1 MDKNGWMDDDDTFW
15 DSELYSGRVKEADIK
30 REAESPPPKISALSY
45 TIPKAL
51 SSLLSQAILVRCRNH
66 SPGGSPKSLT
76 GDNAQDFLLP
86 PAQGEISSFLVTV
99 AWGGGK
105 GNGRGAPAARC
116 TPTTEPSPIL
126 AVLCKLLGLVFSFV
140 KWV

>member
-1 MDKNGWMDDDDTFW
+1 MG
-15 DSELYSGRVKEADIK
+15 ERGRHKKGSRV
-30 REAESPPPKISALSY
+30 PPPQISVLSY

-51 SSLLSQAILVRCRNH
+51 SSLLSQAILVKCRNR
-66 SPGGSPKSLT
+66 SPAGSPKSLT

-86 PAQGEISSFLVTV
+86 PAKGEISGFLVTV

-105 GNGRGAPAARC
+105 DNGRGAPAARC

-126 AVLCKLLGLVFSFV
+126 AVLCKFLGLVFFLCKMGMMIEPTSLS
-140 KWV
+140 